1 MQNGRNIL
9 LAEATFDLAPLV
21 GKREQQVTLPLIYG
35 KVETGR
41 LGAFI
46 SIIQSKDA
54 ASLGADN
61 QALLEDPSELQRS
74 MSVAQK
80 RQPIEEETKD

>member
-1 MQNGRNIL
+1 MKLSIFYRSMSLEKGYLQKDTTIRVYSMQNGRNVL

-35 KVETGR
+35 KVEIGR

-46 SIIQSKDA
+46 SII
-54 ASLGADN
+54 
-61 QALLEDPSELQRS
+61 
-74 MSVAQK
+74 
-80 RQPIEEETKD
+80 